1 MSEARNLL
9 KVWAALLMAALALVL
24 LVGVLLAKPAHA
36 KTFTVNSTNHP
47 GSGVCDATECTL
59 GEAINEANTNDLSD
73 TVGFASGL
81 GGREIVL
88 PAAAGG
94 FLIQND
100 TPDEAMDV
108 RIVGPGGGG
117 LAIDGNGQQVFVIAG
132 ATSQTSGAANAA
144 IEGLTI
150 KNGKASGT
158 PSFGGGIFNAGTLT
172 LSNSTVS
179 GNTANYGGG
188 IFNAGTG
195 TLTLTN
201 STVSGNTATN
211 ESGGGGIRNANTL
224 TVTNSTLSGNSAP
237 SGGGIYDGATATLK
251 NTIVA
256 DSPSGGNCG
265 GGITDGGHNLDSGT
279 SCGFATANN
288 SLSGVDPML
297 GPLADNGG
305 PTWTHALLAGSP
317 AIDKGDSFGATTD
330 QRGVSR
336 PQGAA
341 SDIGAFEV
349 ESTTIE
355 DTTKPT
361 VSAATPTGT
370 GIGRGTNVVATFS
383 EKMDPASITKSTFQ
397 LFRVTSTGTTQVTNV
412 TVTPSS
418 DGLKATLNPFGT
430 STSLLAANTKYRA
443 IVSTR
448 VEDLAGN
455 RLDQDPT
462 TTGNQRKNWTFTTRS

>member
-1 MSEARNLL
+1 MGMSEARNL

-24 LVGVLLAKPAHA
+24 LAGVLLAKPAHA
-36 KTFTVNSTNHP
+36 KAFTVNSTNHP

-59 GEAINEANTNDLSD
+59 EEAINEANDNGVSD
-73 TVGFASGL
+73 TIGFASGL
-81 GGREIVL
+81 GGRGIVL
-88 PAAAGG
+88 AAATGG
-94 FLIQND
+94 FFIEND

-108 RIVGPGGGG
+108 RIVGPGGRV

-188 IFNAGTG
+188 IFNADNG
-195 TLTLTN
+195 TLTLTY

-256 DSPSGGNCG
+256 NSPSGGNCG

-279 SCGFATANN
+279 SCGFGTADN
-288 SLSGVDPML
+288 SLSGTDPML
-297 GPLADNGG
+297 GALADNGG
-305 PTWTHALLAGSP
+305 PTLTHGLLAGSP
-317 AIDKGDSFGATTD
+317 AIDKGDSFGATAD
-330 QRGVSR
+330 QRGVAR

-349 ESTTIE
+349 
-355 DTTKPT
+355 DTTAPK
-361 VSAATPTGT
+361 VSAATPTGPD
-370 GIGRGTNVVATFS
+370 IGRGTNVVATFS
-383 EKMDPASITKSTFQ
+383 EKMSPASITKSTFT
-397 LFRVTSTGTTQVTNV
+397 LFKVTSSGTTQVTNV

-430 STSLLAANTKYRA
+430 SSSLLAAGTKYKAVVTTGAR
-443 IVSTR
+443 
-448 VEDLAGN
+448 DLAGN
-455 RLDQDPT
+455 ALDQNST
-462 TTGNQRKNWTFTTRS
+462 TAGNQQKTWTFTTKG